1 MEEFLLLVLL
11 VLLLVRWI
19 YLRNRLDEVESRL
32 SVLERATANRAPAV
46 QFAAAPVV
54 APTPRPEPAPAVA
67 PEPPPPV
74 MERPSPPRTAAPTPQ
89 PPPAP
94 LPPLPDAFL
103 PSFQPAAEPVHRTSE
118 EWEALIGGNWV
129 NKIGVF
135 VAVIGIALLLN
146 YAYTQLGAAGRVA
159 LSLGASL
166 AMLVAG
172 VVFERRE
179 KYRTFS
185 YGLIGGGWA
194 ALYTT
199 VYAMYAIPAAK
210 VLDSALA
217 ATILLLAV
225 AAGMIVHSM
234 KYRSQTVTALA

>member
-1 MEEFLLLVLL
+1 MDDS
-11 VLLLVRWI
+11 VRWI
-19 YLRNRLDEVESRL
+19 YLSNRLDALEGRVA
-32 SVLERATANRAPAV
+32 VLEAGHADAPIRPVPPAV
-46 QFAAAPVV
+46 QRPV
-54 APTPRPEPAPAVA
+54 PA
-67 PEPPPPV
+67 PPPV
-74 MERPSPPRTAAPTPQ
+74 MRPLAPPATAAPPPEP

-94 LPPLPDAFL
+94 LPPLPDAFE
-103 PSFQPAAEPVHRTSE
+103 PSFQPPAGPVHRTSE

-185 YGLIGGGWA
+185 
-194 ALYTT
+194 
-199 VYAMYAIPAAK
+199 
-210 VLDSALA
+210 
-217 ATILLLAV
+217 
-225 AAGMIVHSM
+225 
-234 KYRSQTVTALA
+234 

>member
-1 MEEFLLLVLL
+1 MPAPP
-11 VLLLVRWI
+11 
-19 YLRNRLDEVESRL
+19 
-32 SVLERATANRAPAV
+32 SVSASPP
-46 QFAAAPVV
+46 PV
-54 APTPRPEPAPAVA
+54 PAPA
-67 PEPPPPV
+67 
-74 MERPSPPRTAAPTPQ
+74 
-89 PPPAP
+89 
-94 LPPLPDAFL
+94 
-103 PSFQPAAEPVHRTSE
+103 HRTSE

-172 VVFERRE
+172 AVFERRE
-179 KYRTFS
+179 KYRTFA

-210 VLDSALA
+210 VLDSAFA
-217 ATILLLAV
+217 ATVLLLAV
-225 AAGMIVHSM
+225 AAGMIVHSL
-234 KYRSQTVTALA
+234 KYRSQTVTALAYFLAFVTLAIAEVTTFAVLMLVPLVASLLYIAYRYQWNRWRSSDSSPPTSPADCTKIPDRRSGKRRASSSPTG